1 MKIKSKITNLNVDEI
16 ASKTGNIYK
25 SVRVIGKRAR
35 QLSATQ
41 KEELNE
47 KLAEFASDVDNLEE
61 VFENREQIEISR
73 YFERLPKSTTV
84 ASEELVNDELFFRNP
99 EEVSAGWLIEQ
110 CGMKGMRVGNAAVS
124 KVHANFIVNE
134 GGAKA
139 EDVIALMRKVQKRV
153 SNETQISLEPE
164 VGILGGNWKDE
175 LS

>member
-1 MKIKSKITNLNVDEI
+1 MKLKSKKTNLNVDEI

-99 EEVSAGWLIEQ
+99 EEEENL
-110 CGMKGMRVGNAAVS
+110 NL
-124 KVHANFIVNE
+124 
-134 GGAKA
+134 
-139 EDVIALMRKVQKRV
+139 D
-153 SNETQISLEPE
+153 
-164 VGILGGNWKDE
+164 
-175 LS
+175 